1 MNTDGSYECNCPEDF
16 ELLPSGAGCVDLRL
30 GHCYT
35 EFNVSSVSGAG
46 LCGGDI
52 TRLVGMPFTK
62 SFVTVT
68 LFIFLAQFLVT
79 TKIKAKK
86 LVATKNFGHDQKLGE
101 ENEKG

>member
-1 MNTDGSYECNCPEDF
+1 MNTDGSYECNCPDDF

-52 TRLVGMPFTK
+52 TRLVGMPFPY
-62 SFVTVT
+62 SFFDSMNRV
-68 LFIFLAQFLVT
+68 
-79 TKIKAKK
+79 
-86 LVATKNFGHDQKLGE
+86 VAPSGCV
-101 ENEKG
+101 